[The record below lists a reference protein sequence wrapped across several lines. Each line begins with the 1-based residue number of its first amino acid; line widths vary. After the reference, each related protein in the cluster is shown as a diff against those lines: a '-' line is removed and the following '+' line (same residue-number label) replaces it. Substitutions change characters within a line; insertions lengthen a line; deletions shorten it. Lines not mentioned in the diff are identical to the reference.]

1 VAYTFDPT
9 SGDPRS
15 MLAERVVFNS
25 FSSTRY
31 AEFVKRA
38 LNDAVTAICR
48 RLEQNE
54 AYEVLSYAGATGA
67 VADPVLPWFRID
79 EVWSAS
85 ATAAASGEVAFASVA
100 NYPLQPIDD
109 HVLGTMTPTSPL
121 YYIVRRRKSPTG
133 FVPKLDLIIATPP
146 AAGGFVAVRGLQR
159 PAVMDADGV
168 VTGLGADLDGAVV
181 AYAKAR
187 CFDNEDDFDA
197 ADRWTLRYE
206 TRLREAIEGGVQVDG
221 PDVVEGTWSC

>member
-1 VAYTFDPT
+1 VSYVFDPT
-9 SGDPRS
+9 SGDTRAE
-15 MLAERVVFNS
+15 LAERVVFNS
-25 FSSTRY
+25 FSASRY
-31 AEFVKRA
+31 AELVKRA

-54 AYEVLSYAGATGA
+54 AYEVLSYSGTGA
-67 VADPVLPWFRID
+67 VADPTLPWFRID

-85 ATAAASGEVAFASVA
+85 ATAAASGEVAFSAAA
-100 NYPLQPIDD
+100 NYPLSPIDD

-133 FVPKLDLIIATPP
+133 FVSKLDLLIATPP
-146 AAGGFVAVRGLQR
+146 AAGGFVAVKGLQR
-159 PAVMDADGV
+159 PAVMDVDGSL
-168 VTGLGADLDGAVV
+168 TGLGADLDGAVV
-181 AYAKAR
+181 AYAKAQ

-206 TRLREAIEGGVQVDG
+206 TRLREAIEGGVQDDG
-221 PDVVEGTWSC
+221 PDVVEGTWAN

>member
-1 VAYTFDPT
+1 VSYVFDPT
-9 SGDPRS
+9 SGDTRAE
-15 MLAERVVFNS
+15 LAERVVFNS
-25 FSSTRY
+25 FSASRY
-31 AEFVKRA
+31 AELVKRA

-54 AYEVLSYAGATGA
+54 AYEVLSYSGTGA
-67 VADPVLPWFRID
+67 VADPTLPWFRID

-159 PAVMDADGV
+159 PVVMDADGV

-181 AYAKAR
+181 AYAKAQ

-206 TRLREAIEGGVQVDG
+206 TRLREAIEGGVQDDG
-221 PDVVEGTWSC
+221 PDVVEGTWAN